1 MNRKSKPSVWITLIG
16 LFAVLAMPLGLV
28 AQTAPKHHIMCNSGA
43 RNRNIMAEPFACEN
57 VSFTGFNSDL
67 ARITLPHD
75 LAQLILESDGKPINY
90 VFESQK

>member
-1 MNRKSKPSVWITLIG
+1 
-16 LFAVLAMPLGLV
+16 
-28 AQTAPKHHIMCNSGA
+28 
-43 RNRNIMAEPFACEN
+43 MAEPFACEN